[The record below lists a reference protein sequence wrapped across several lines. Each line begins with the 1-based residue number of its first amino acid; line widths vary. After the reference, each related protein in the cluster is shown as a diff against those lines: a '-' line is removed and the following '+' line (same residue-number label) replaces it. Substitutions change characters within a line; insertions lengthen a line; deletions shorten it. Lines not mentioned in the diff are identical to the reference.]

1 MLKEP
6 MGTIDE
12 PEPRTE
18 EMSGYLIKRAQAA
31 LHVCLEEIVSP
42 HGLGIPQYV
51 VLSLLAETPGLAN
64 AELARRAFVTPQS
77 MNEVLK
83 QLEST
88 GLVERRR
95 NPANARI
102 LNAYLTRTGNR
113 KWSAVSSQVRELEA
127 RLLSGLTTDE
137 RQTLNRSLLTI
148 IDNVT
153 RS

>member
-1 MLKEP
+1 

-12 PEPRTE
+12 RVPRTE
-18 EMSGYLIKRAQAA
+18 EMSGYLVKRAQAA
-31 LHVCLEEIVSP
+31 IHICLEEIVSA
-42 HGLGIPQYV
+42 HGLAIPQYV

-64 AELARRAFVTPQS
+64 ADLARRAFVTPQS

-102 LNAYLTRTGNR
+102 LNAYLTRTGAR
-113 KWSAVSSQVRELEA
+113 KWSAMGGQVLELEA
-127 RLLSGLTTDE
+127 RLLSGLTSDE
-137 RQTLNRSLLTI
+137 RQTLNRALLII
-148 IDNVT
+148 IDNMK
-153 RS
+153 RP

>member
-1 MLKEP
+1 
-6 MGTIDE
+6 MGVMDE
-12 PEPRTE
+12 PKSE

-31 LHVCLEEIVSP
+31 IHVWLEEIVSA

-51 VLSLLAETPGLAN
+51 VLSFLAEPPGLAN
-64 AELARRAFVTPQS
+64 AALARRAFVTPQS

-88 GLVERRR
+88 GLVERRP
-95 NPANARI
+95 NPTNAGI
-102 LNAYLTRTGNR
+102 LNAYLTRTGAR
-113 KWSAVSSQVRELEA
+113 KRSAVSSQVRELEA
-127 RLLSGLTTDE
+127 RLLSGLTSDE
-137 RQTLNRSLLTI
+137 RQTLNRSLLII

>member
-1 MLKEP
+1 
-6 MGTIDE
+6 MGAIDE

-18 EMSGYLIKRAQAA
+18 EMSGYLIKRAQAS
-31 LHVCLEEIVSP
+31 LHVRLGEIVSE
-42 HGLGIPQYV
+42 HGLSFPHHV
-51 VLSLLAETPGLAN
+51 VLSFLAETPGLAN
-64 AELARRAFVTPQS
+64 PDLARRAFVTPQS

-88 GLVERRR
+88 GQVERRQ
-95 NPANARI
+95 NPTNARM
-102 LNAYLTRTGNR
+102 LNAYLTRTGTR
-113 KWSAVSSQVRELEA
+113 KWSVVNSQVRELEA
-127 RLLSGLTTDE
+127 RLLSGLTSDE

>member
-1 MLKEP
+1 
-6 MGTIDE
+6 MGAIDE

-31 LHVCLEEIVSP
+31 IHVCLEEIVSA
-42 HGLGIPQYV
+42 HGFGIAQYV
-51 VLSLLAETPGLAN
+51 VLSFLAETPGLAN
-64 AELARRAFVTPQS
+64 ADLARRAFVTPQS

-88 GLVERRR
+88 GLLERRR

-102 LNAYLTRTGNR
+102 LNAYLTRTGTK
-113 KWSAVSSQVRELEA
+113 KWSAVRGQVQKLEA
-127 RLLSGLTTDE
+127 RLLSGLTSDE
-137 RQTLNRSLLTI
+137 RQTLNRALLII

>member
-1 MLKEP
+1 

-31 LHVCLEEIVSP
+31 LHVCLEEIISP

-102 LNAYLTRTGNR
+102 LNAYLTRTGTR
-113 KWSAVSSQVRELEA
+113 KWSALSSQVRKLEV
-127 RLLSGLTTDE
+127 RLLSGLPSDE
-137 RQTLNRSLLTI
+137 RQTLNRALLTI

>member
-1 MLKEP
+1 

-31 LHVCLEEIVSP
+31 LHVCLEEIISP

>member
-1 MLKEP
+1 
-6 MGTIDE
+6 MGTIDG

-31 LHVCLEEIVSP
+31 IHVSLEEVVSA
-42 HGLGIPQYV
+42 HGLGIAQLV
-51 VLSLLAETPGLAN
+51 VLSFLAETPGLAN
-64 AELARRAFVTPQS
+64 ADLARRAFVTPQS

-102 LNAYLTRTGNR
+102 LNAYLTRTGTR

-127 RLLSGLTTDE
+127 RLLSGLTSGE
-137 RQTLNRSLLTI
+137 RRTLNRALLTI
-148 IDNVT
+148 IDNMT

>member
-1 MLKEP
+1 
-6 MGTIDE
+6 MGAVDE

-31 LHVCLEEIVSP
+31 LHVRLEKIVSG

-64 AELARRAFVTPQS
+64 ADLARRAFVTPQS

-83 QLEST
+83 QLESN

-95 NPANARI
+95 NSTNARI
-102 LNAYLTRTGNR
+102 LNAYLTRTGTR
-113 KWSAVSSQVRELEA
+113 KRSAMSGQVRELEA
-127 RLLSGLTTDE
+127 RLLSGLTSDE
-137 RQTLNRSLLTI
+137 RRHLNRALLTI

>member
-1 MLKEP
+1 
-6 MGTIDE
+6 MGAIDT

-31 LHVCLEEIVSP
+31 IHVCLEEIVAA

-51 VLSLLAETPGLAN
+51 VLSFLAETPGLAN
-64 AELARRAFVTPQS
+64 ADLARRAFVTPQS

-88 GLVERRR
+88 GLVERRP
-95 NPANARI
+95 NPTNARI
-102 LNAYLTRTGNR
+102 LNAYLTRTGAR
-113 KWSAVSSQVRELEA
+113 KRSAVSSQVRELEA
-127 RLLSGLTTDE
+127 RLLRGLTSDE
-137 RQTLNRSLLTI
+137 RQTLNRALLTI

>member
-1 MLKEP
+1 
-6 MGTIDE
+6 MGAMDE

-31 LHVCLEEIVSP
+31 VHICLEEIVSA
-42 HGLGIPQYV
+42 HGLGIPQFV

-64 AELARRAFVTPQS
+64 ADLARRAFVTPQS

-83 QLEST
+83 QLESS
-88 GLVERRR
+88 GLVERRQ
-95 NPANARI
+95 NPTNARV
-102 LNAYLTRTGNR
+102 LNAYLTRTGTR
-113 KWSAVSSQVRELEA
+113 KRAAVSSQVRELET
-127 RLLSGLTTDE
+127 RLLNGLSSDE
-137 RQTLNRSLLTI
+137 RQTLNRALLTV

>member
-1 MLKEP
+1 
-6 MGTIDE
+6 MGAIDE

-18 EMSGYLIKRAQAA
+18 EMSGYLVKRAQAA
-31 LHVCLEEIVSP
+31 IHVRLEEIVSA

-51 VLSLLAETPGLAN
+51 VLSFLAETPGLAN
-64 AELARRAFVTPQS
+64 ADLARRAFVTPQS

-83 QLEST
+83 QLESS
-88 GLVERRR
+88 GLVERRQ

-102 LNAYLTRTGNR
+102 LNAYLTRTGTR
-113 KWSAVSSQVRELEA
+113 KRTAVSGQVRELEA
-127 RLLSGLTTDE
+127 RLLSGLTSDE
-137 RQTLNRSLLTI
+137 RQSLNRALRTI

>member
-1 MLKEP
+1 
-6 MGTIDE
+6 MGAIDE

-31 LHVCLEEIVSP
+31 IHVCLEEIVSA

-51 VLSLLAETPGLAN
+51 VLSFLAETQGLAN
-64 AELARRAFVTPQS
+64 ADLARRAFVTPQS

-88 GLVERRR
+88 GLVERRP
-95 NPANARI
+95 NPTNARI
-102 LNAYLTRTGNR
+102 LNAYLTRAGTR
-113 KWSAVSSQVRELEA
+113 KRSAVSGQVRELEA
-127 RLLSGLTTDE
+127 RLLSGLTSGE
-137 RQTLNRSLLTI
+137 RQSLNRALVTI

>member
-1 MLKEP
+1 
-6 MGTIDE
+6 MGAIDE

-18 EMSGYLIKRAQAA
+18 EMSGYLVKRAQSAI
-31 LHVCLEEIVSP
+31 HVRLEEIVSA

-51 VLSLLAETPGLAN
+51 VLSFLAETPGLAN
-64 AELARRAFVTPQS
+64 ADLARRAFVTPQS

-95 NPANARI
+95 NPTNARI
-102 LNAYLTRTGNR
+102 LNAYLTRDGTR
-113 KWSAVSSQVRELEA
+113 TRSAVSSQVRGLEA
-127 RLLSGLTTDE
+127 RLLSGLTSDE
-137 RQTLNRSLLTI
+137 RQTLNRALLTI

>member
-1 MLKEP
+1 MAA
-6 MGTIDE
+6 IDE

-31 LHVCLEEIVSP
+31 LHVCLEEIVSA

-51 VLSLLAETPGLAN
+51 VLSFLAETPGLAN
-64 AELARRAFVTPQS
+64 ADLARRAFVTPQS

-83 QLEST
+83 QLESA

-95 NPANARI
+95 NPTNARI
-102 LNAYLTRTGNR
+102 LNAYLTRTGAR
-113 KWSAVSSQVRELEA
+113 KRNAVSVQVRELEA
-127 RLLSGLTTDE
+127 RLLSGLSRDE
-137 RQTLNRSLLTI
+137 RQNLNRALLTV

>member
-1 MLKEP
+1 M
-6 MGTIDE
+6 DE

-18 EMSGYLIKRAQAA
+18 EMSGYLIKRAQAGI
-31 LHVCLEEIVSP
+31 HVRLEEIVSA

-51 VLSLLAETPGLAN
+51 VLSFLAETPGLAN
-64 AELARRAFVTPQS
+64 ADLARRAFVTPQS

-83 QLEST
+83 QLESI

-95 NPANARI
+95 NPTNARI
-102 LNAYLTRTGNR
+102 LNAYLTRAGTR
-113 KWSAVSSQVRELEA
+113 KRSAVSGQVRELEA
-127 RLLSGLTTDE
+127 RLLSGLTSGE
-137 RQTLNRSLLTI
+137 RQSLNRALVTI

>member
-1 MLKEP
+1 

-102 LNAYLTRTGNR
+102 LNAYLTRSGTR
-113 KWSAVSSQVRELEA
+113 KWSALSSQVRKLEV
-127 RLLSGLTTDE
+127 RLLSGLPSDE
-137 RQTLNRSLLTI
+137 RQTLNRALLTI

>member
-1 MLKEP
+1 
-6 MGTIDE
+6 MGAIDK

-31 LHVCLEEIVSP
+31 LHVCLEEITSA
-42 HGLGIPQYV
+42 HGLGIPQFV
-51 VLSLLAETPGLAN
+51 VLSFLAETPGLAN

-77 MNEVLK
+77 MNEVLQ

-95 NPANARI
+95 NPTNARI
-102 LNAYLTRTGNR
+102 LNAYLTRTGTRKRKAVNR
-113 KWSAVSSQVRELEA
+113 QVRELEA
-127 RLLSGLTTDE
+127 RLLSGLTSNE
-137 RQTLNRSLLTI
+137 RQALNRALLVVI
-148 IDNVT
+148 ENVT

>member
-1 MLKEP
+1 
-6 MGTIDE
+6 MGAIDE

-31 LHVCLEEIVSP
+31 IHVRLEEIVSA
-42 HGLGIPQYV
+42 HGIGIPHYV
-51 VLSLLAETPGLAN
+51 VLSFLDEAPGLAN
-64 AELARRAFVTPQS
+64 ADLARRAFVTPQS

-88 GLVERRR
+88 GLVERRP
-95 NPANARI
+95 NPTNARI
-102 LNAYLTRTGNR
+102 LNAYLTRTGTR
-113 KWSAVSSQVRELEA
+113 KRSAVSGQVQELEA
-127 RLLSGLTTDE
+127 RLLGGLTSDE
-137 RQTLNRSLLTI
+137 SQTLNRALLTI

>member
-1 MLKEP
+1 MEVV
-6 MGTIDE
+6 DE

-31 LHVCLEEIVSP
+31 IHVRLDEIVSAQ
-42 HGLGIPQYV
+42 GLGIPQYV
-51 VLSLLAETPGLAN
+51 VLSFLAETPGLAN
-64 AELARRAFVTPQS
+64 ADLARRAFVTPQS

-102 LNAYLTRTGNR
+102 LNAYLTRTGIR
-113 KWSAVSSQVRELEA
+113 KRSVVSIQVRELEA
-127 RLLSGLTTDE
+127 RLLGGLTSDE
-137 RQTLNRSLLTI
+137 RQTLNRALLTI

>member
-1 MLKEP
+1 
-6 MGTIDE
+6 MGTMDE

-31 LHVCLEEIVSP
+31 LHVRLEEIVST

-51 VLSLLAETPGLAN
+51 VLSFLAETPGLAN
-64 AELARRAFVTPQS
+64 ADLARQAFVTPQS

-88 GLVERRR
+88 GLVERARTPR
-95 NPANARI
+95 MPA
-102 LNAYLTRTGNR
+102 
-113 KWSAVSSQVRELEA
+113 SS
-127 RLLSGLTTDE
+127 
-137 RQTLNRSLLTI
+137 
-148 IDNVT
+148 T

>member
-1 MLKEP
+1 
-6 MGTIDE
+6 MGAIDE

-31 LHVCLEEIVSP
+31 IHVCLEEIVSA
-42 HGLGIPQYV
+42 HGLAIPQYV
-51 VLSLLAETPGLAN
+51 VLSFLAETPGLAN
-64 AELARRAFVTPQS
+64 ADLARQAFVTPQS

-83 QLEST
+83 QLESA
-88 GLVERRR
+88 GLVERRP

-102 LNAYLTRTGNR
+102 LNAYLTRTGSR
-113 KWSAVSSQVRELEA
+113 KRSAVRGQVQELEA
-127 RLLSGLTTDE
+127 RLLSGLTVDE